1 MKPKS
6 PRTPNA
12 HLRRRQ
18 ILILGYGTSV
28 LGFCSAFR
36 SEWAEITFIGD
47 VEDLA
52 PQVVRH
58 GVAAGLLQRNQVTHK
73 ALHQSSKKFGFR
85 CKNGRVDRVDP
96 EKRQV
101 FLEGESEALHYDY
114 LLVGNQADP
123 VPSNTTATFP
133 LNSLAQAER
142 FQQFMLNTAS
152 DTPLCVVGG
161 DASCIDLAASLT
173 RPVTSGKGPSRK
185 VILECRG
192 GFAFANRNVK
202 PKIEDRIARQLRW
215 EAISLLDTETIQ
227 QMKRDAITVD
237 PHLPEP
243 PLWLQQLLGLAPNQ
257 FAGKQV
263 VRPDLRLREHER
275 LFLLPELVQIVDSVG
290 KTMARDD
297 AALQQQGRYLA
308 RLLRGV
314 IEVRRGFTVDQPGF
328 VYHDSLQLA
337 TVRKG
342 KSVGFVGPLSL
353 PGPLAFVIDM
363 VLSKYPVFRRND
375 GSVRGAFQM
384 LRWLKHCK

>member
-1 MKPKS
+1 MKAKS
-6 PRTPNA
+6 PHPRNV

-28 LGFCSAFR
+28 LGFCRAFR

-47 VEDLA
+47 VEELA
-52 PQVVRH
+52 PQVIRH
-58 GVAAGLLQRNQVTHK
+58 GVAAGLLQRNQATRK
-73 ALHQSSKKFGFR
+73 AFPRSSQKFVFRSKK
-85 CKNGRVDRVDP
+85 GRVDHIDP
-96 EKRQV
+96 EKRRV
-101 FLEGESEALHYDY
+101 FLEGESEALDYDY

-123 VPSNTTATFP
+123 LPADPHRTFP
-133 LNSLAQAER
+133 LNSLAQAEGFHR
-142 FQQFMLNTAS
+142 AMLNTAS
-152 DTPLCVVGG
+152 DTPLCVIGG

-173 RPVTSGKGPSRK
+173 RPVTSGNGLSRK
-185 VILECRG
+185 VILECKE
-192 GFAFANRNVK
+192 GFAFANRIVK

-215 EAISLLDTETIQ
+215 EAISVLDTETLQRI
-227 QMKRDAITVD
+227 KSDVITVD

-243 PLWLQQLLGLAPNQ
+243 PLWLQKLTGLSPNQ

-275 LFLLPELVQIVDSVG
+275 IFLLPELVQIVDSVG

-308 RLLRGV
+308 RLLRGM

-353 PGPLAFVIDM
+353 PGPLAFFIDM
-363 VLSKYPVFRRND
+363 VLSKYPVFRRSY
-375 GSVRGAFQM
+375 GSVQGALQM